1 MIGLKPFN
9 FFENL
14 KSDDVD
20 ENIGSVVSQYFLTL
34 GRNSSRSVIAFTN
47 SKAVLEERVLNDD

>member
-34 GRNSSRSVIAFTN
+34 GRNFSRSVIAFTN
-47 SKAVLEERVLNDD
+47 LKGRFGGESSE